1 MKYLRRAV
9 KYFFW
14 FAIILCITLAV
25 MVALGVVEADVHQM
39 FRDGTKS
46 LWQVGLLFAVLAA
59 IYPLSG
65 FAKKEIVVPGELP
78 EIRDKL
84 IRLMDSKG
92 YSLEKEE
99 GDDICFRRSTKLSQA
114 LKMWEDRI
122 TMTKEPGGFVLEGLR
137 RDVVRIASFIQFK
150 FKEDS
155 EDSYSKY

>member
-25 MVALGVVEADVHQM
+25 MVALGVVEADPQQM

-46 LWQVGLLFAVLAA
+46 LWQVAILFAILAA

-65 FAKKEIVVPGELP
+65 FAKREIVVPGELP
-78 EIRDKL
+78 EIKDKL
-84 IRLMDSKG
+84 VRLMDQRG

-99 GDDICFRRSTKLSQA
+99 GDDIMFRRSSKLSRG

-137 RDVVRIASFIQFK
+137 KDVVRIASFLVFK
-150 FKEDS
+150 FKENA
-155 EDSYSKY
+155 EDDYSK